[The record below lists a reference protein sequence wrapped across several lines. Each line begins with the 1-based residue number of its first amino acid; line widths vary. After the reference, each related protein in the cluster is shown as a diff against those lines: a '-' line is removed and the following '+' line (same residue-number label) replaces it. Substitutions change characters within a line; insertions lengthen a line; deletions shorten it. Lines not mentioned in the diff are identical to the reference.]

1 MHDIEL
7 IFAAIYQHHMM
18 RYCGVSVDRYA
29 HDWMLNAQHSGIGA
43 DYCFQSYCEWVN
55 NHA

>member
-1 MHDIEL
+1 MPDIES
-7 IFAAIYQHHMM
+7 IVQTIRQHHMM

-43 DYCFQSYCEWVN
+43 DYCFKTYCEWVGN
-55 NHA
+55 NA